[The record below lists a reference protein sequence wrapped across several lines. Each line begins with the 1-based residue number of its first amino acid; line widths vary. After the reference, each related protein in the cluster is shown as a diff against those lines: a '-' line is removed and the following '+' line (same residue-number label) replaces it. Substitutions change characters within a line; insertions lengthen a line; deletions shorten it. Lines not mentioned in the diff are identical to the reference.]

1 MAEQRYLLD
10 TNIVSDL
17 VRNPQGRIARKI
29 VKVGEDAVCTSIIVA
44 CELRYGAAKKASPR
58 LSEQLEAVLGPL
70 EILPLEADA
79 DRHYG
84 AIRAALERSGQI
96 IGPNDLLIAAQA
108 FAGGLILVTDN
119 VGEFRRVAGLKVQ
132 NWLDG

>member
-29 VKVGEDAVCTSIIVA
+29 
-44 CELRYGAAKKASPR
+44 
-58 LSEQLEAVLGPL
+58 
-70 EILPLEADA
+70 
-79 DRHYG
+79 
-84 AIRAALERSGQI
+84 
-96 IGPNDLLIAAQA
+96 
-108 FAGGLILVTDN
+108 DN
-119 VGEFRRVAGLKVQ
+119 VGEFRRVAGLKVR